1 MGEKRGMKALLAWCR
16 RMTDGYKDVCVTDM
30 TKSWRDGLAFCAL
43 IHRFR
48 PELID
53 FKSLSKENVFY
64 NNCLAFQVAEEE
76 LGIPA
81 LLEAEDMVKHK
92 EPDRLSIATYV
103 SQFYQLF
110 EGHGRIG
117 MSPNKSPLKK
127 ANGEVKSE
135 NLSLTEPAK
144 D

>member
-1 MGEKRGMKALLAWCR
+1 MGEKRGMKALLAWCQ
-16 RMTDGYKDVCVTDM
+16 MVTDGYKDVCVTDM

-43 IHRFR
+43 IHHFR

-53 FKSLSKENVFY
+53 FDSLSKENVF
-64 NNCLAFQVAEEE
+64 NNNYLAFQVAEEE

-81 LLEAEDMVKHK
+81 LLEAEDMAKCE

-103 SQFYQLF
+103 SQFYQFF

-117 MSPNKSPLKK
+117 MSPRKSTLKK
-127 ANGEVKSE
+127 GNGERKME
-135 NLSLTEPAK
+135 NISLNEPLT

>member
-16 RMTDGYKDVCVTDM
+16 MVTDGYKDVCVTDM

-43 IHRFR
+43 IHHFR

-53 FKSLSKENVFY
+53 FDSLSKENVFH
-64 NNCLAFQVAEEE
+64 NNYLAFQVAEEE

-81 LLEAEDMVKHK
+81 LLEAEDMVKYE

-103 SQFYQLF
+103 SQFYQFF

-117 MSPNKSPLKK
+117 ISPQKSALKK
-127 ANGEVKSE
+127 GNGERKME
-135 NLSLTEPAK
+135 NISLNEPLT
-144 D
+144 